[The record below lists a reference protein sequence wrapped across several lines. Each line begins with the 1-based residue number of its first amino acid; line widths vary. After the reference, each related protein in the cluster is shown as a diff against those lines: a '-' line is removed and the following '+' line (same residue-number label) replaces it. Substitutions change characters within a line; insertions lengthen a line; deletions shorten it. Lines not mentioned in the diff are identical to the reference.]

1 MKLSDIMLDG
11 FQEEKSKPINIKL
24 LILKYLKYWYLFVA
38 GVVLCLGAA
47 VYKMY
52 YATPQYYISS
62 TLLIKADNNGSDFSQ
77 NAVYADL
84 ENYQTS
90 SVVENEIEILQSA
103 SIMHRVLSELQLY
116 NAYFIEEGFSR
127 RREIYGRE
135 VPIGVVI
142 HDYDSMGYSKD
153 NMVTV
158 HLVDQDGFEIEDINE
173 VRTYY
178 KYGQRIKN
186 FFGEFSIEQKSPL
199 TADTLKTIFIAFN
212 HLNGLAAA
220 YSGAIEVEVANK
232 LASVLRVSLL
242 DPIPQKG
249 KDIINKLIEVYNKEA
264 VFVKNQIAA
273 NTIQFIDEQL
283 EDITK
288 ELYEIEAKAENY
300 KQTNRI
306 TDVSAATNSYLTNT
320 SSYQSQISANAIKID
335 VLTSI
340 EDYLV
345 KQQDNYQM
353 VPSSLTIDDPTFLNL
368 LNKFNELQRERER
381 MLRTTQP
388 SNPLVLNLNEQ
399 LESLKRSLLENLR
412 QIKNGLEITTR
423 NLQSS
428 TSDISSQA
436 QKVPEIERQLVEL
449 NRQQAIKEEHY
460 LYLTKKRE
468 ESALSLAATT
478 VSNSRVIDP
487 ASSSNGPVKPNKKLV
502 YAFAFMMGLGL
513 PFGFIFLKD
522 MLNTKVMEKSDIE
535 SHTRVPILGEISH
548 HNTDEILAIS
558 EKIKT
563 PVAEQF
569 RLLRTNLQFASINK
583 ENKVILVTSSRSG
596 EGKTFFSL
604 NLGVSL
610 SMTDKKVVILEF
622 DLRKPALLKKLK
634 IKNDIGLSDYLSS
647 DKFSVNDLLKK
658 TPAAPGI
665 TLIGCGDIP
674 PNPAEL
680 MMGRR
685 MKSLFDEL
693 KERFD
698 VVLIDSAP
706 VGQVADAFALAPFI
720 DQTLYVVRYNY
731 TTKDQIDFIDDI
743 GRNNKLKNPMIV
755 LNDAKLLMGYGYGY
769 GYEYAEA
776 KRS

>member
-1 MKLSDIMLDG
+1 MLDG
-11 FQEEKSKPINIKL
+11 FQDEKSKPINIKL
-24 LILKYLKYWYLFVA
+24 LIVKYLKYWYLFVA
-38 GVVLCLGAA
+38 GVVICLGTAI
-47 VYKMY
+47 YQMY

-62 TLLIKADNNGSDFSQ
+62 TLLVKADDKGSDFSQ

-103 SIMHRVLSELQLY
+103 SIMHRVLTELQLY
-116 NAYFIEEGFSR
+116 NAYYIEEGLSR

-142 HDYDSMGYSKD
+142 HDYDSLGYAE
-153 NMVTV
+153 NNTITV
-158 HLVDQDGFEIEDINE
+158 HLVDQNGFEIEDVNE

-178 KYGQRIKN
+178 KYGQRIRN

-199 TADTLKTIFIAFN
+199 TADTPSTIYIAFN
-212 HLNGLAAA
+212 HLDGLAAA
-220 YSGAIEVEVANK
+220 YSGSIDVEVANK
-232 LASVLRVSLL
+232 MASVLKVSLL
-242 DPIPQKG
+242 DPVPQKG
-249 KDIINKLIEVYNKEA
+249 KDIVNKLIEVYNKEA

-273 NTIQFIDEQL
+273 NTIKFIDEQL
-283 EDITK
+283 KDITK
-288 ELYEIEAKAENY
+288 ELHEIEAKAENY
-300 KQTNRI
+300 KQANRI
-306 TDVSAATNSYLTNT
+306 TDVSAATSNYLSNT

-340 EDYLV
+340 EQYLIE
-345 KQQDNYQM
+345 QQDNYQM
-353 VPSSLTIDDPTFLNL
+353 VPSSLTIDDPTFLSL
-368 LNKFNELQRERER
+368 LNKFNELQRDRER

-388 SNPLVLNLNEQ
+388 SNLLVVNLNEQ

-428 TSDISSQA
+428 SSDISYQA
-436 QKVPEIERQLVEL
+436 QKVPEIERQFVEL

-487 ASSSNGPVKPNKKLV
+487 ATSSNGPVKPNKKLI

-535 SHTRVPILGEISH
+535 KQTRVPILGEISH
-548 HNTDEILAIS
+548 HNTDDILAIS

-569 RLLRTNLQFASINK
+569 RLLRTNLQFASIDK
-583 ENKVILVTSSRSG
+583 ENKVILITSSRSG

-634 IKNDIGLSDYLSS
+634 VKNDAGLSDFLSS
-647 DKFSVNDLLKK
+647 DKYSVDDLFRH
-658 TPAAPGI
+658 TSAAPGV

-680 MMGRR
+680 MMSRR
-685 MKSLFDEL
+685 MTDLMAEL
-693 KERFD
+693 RERFD
-698 VVLIDSAP
+698 VIIIDSAP
-706 VGQVADAFALAPFI
+706 VGQVADAFALAPYI

-731 TTKDQIDFIDDI
+731 TTKDQIEFIDDI
-743 GRNNKLKNPMIV
+743 GRNKKLKNPMIV

-769 GYEYAEA
+769 GYEYADT
-776 KRS
+776 KN

>member
-11 FQEEKSKPINIKL
+11 FQEEKSKPLNIKL
-24 LILKYLKYWYLFVA
+24 LIFKYLRYWYLFVI
-38 GVVLCLGAA
+38 GVTLCLGVAI
-47 VYKMY
+47 YKMY

-62 TLLIKADNNGSDFSQ
+62 TLLIRADDTGSDFTQ

-84 ENYQTS
+84 ENYQTT

-103 SIMHRVLSELQLY
+103 SIMRRVLAELDLY
-116 NAYFIEEGFSR
+116 NAYFVEEKFGR
-127 RREIYGRE
+127 KREIYGRE
-135 VPIGVVI
+135 VPIDVVI
-142 HDYDSMGYSKD
+142 HQYDSMGYSKE
-153 NMVTV
+153 NTIKVN
-158 HLVDQDGFEIEDINE
+158 LVDEEGFEIEDANE
-173 VRTYY
+173 KKTYF
-178 KYGQRIKN
+178 KYGQKIKN
-186 FFGEFSIEQKSPL
+186 FFGEFSIEQKYPF
-199 TADTLKTIFIAFN
+199 TADTPRTIFIEFN
-212 HLNGLAAA
+212 HLDALAGA

-232 LASVLRVSLL
+232 MASVLKISLL
-242 DPIPQKG
+242 DPVPPKG
-249 KDIINKLIEVYNKEA
+249 QDIINKLIEVYSKEA
-264 VFVKNQIAA
+264 VYVKNQIAE
-273 NTIQFIDEQL
+273 NTIKFIDEQL
-283 EDITK
+283 KVITAD
-288 ELYEIEAKAENY
+288 LYEIEARAENY
-300 KQTNRI
+300 KQANQITN
-306 TDVSAATNSYLTNT
+306 VSAATNSYLNNT
-320 SSYQSQISANAIKID
+320 SSYQSQISSNAIKID
-335 VLTSI
+335 VLKSI
-340 EDYLV
+340 EEYLV
-345 KQQDNYQM
+345 QQQDNYQM

-368 LNKFNELQRERER
+368 LSKFNELQRERER

-388 SNPLVLNLNEQ
+388 NNPLVLNLNQQ
-399 LESLKRSLLENLR
+399 LDDLKRSLLENLR
-412 QIKNGLEITTR
+412 QIKNGLEITNR

-428 TSDISSQA
+428 NTDISSRA

-449 NRQQAIKEEHY
+449 TRQQAIKEEHY

-478 VSNSRVIDP
+478 VSNARVIDP
-487 ASSSNGPVKPNKKLV
+487 ATSSNGPVKPNKKLI
-502 YAFAFMMGLGL
+502 YAFAFMVGLGL

-522 MLNTKVMEKSDIE
+522 MLNTRVMEKRDIE
-535 SHTRVPILGEISH
+535 DHTGVPILGEISH

-558 EKIKT
+558 EKVKT

-569 RLLRTNLQFASINK
+569 RLLRTNLQFATVNQP
-583 ENKVILVTSSRSG
+583 NKVILVTSSRSG

-634 IKNDIGLSDYLSS
+634 LKNDIGLSDYLSS
-647 DKFSVNDLLKK
+647 DKYSVDDLLKQ
-658 TPAAPGI
+658 TSTAPGI

-680 MMGRR
+680 MLSRR
-685 MKSLFDEL
+685 MNNLIEEL
-693 KERFD
+693 KDRFD

-743 GRNNKLKNPMIV
+743 GRKKKLKNPMIV
-755 LNDAKLLMGYGYGY
+755 LNDAKMVMGYGYGY
-769 GYEYAEA
+769 GYEYADA
-776 KRS
+776 KH